1 MRSVLNI
8 SKHDTI
14 GRRFNNLDA
23 KDGFLSYGWNAK
35 FACWSKRNASPDY
48 VQQAVGG
55 TNRLVTKALARI
67 GRYSGNINGYYRNA
81 DAIRELPFYEQAD
94 LLHFHIVHEEYL
106 SVKDWLRLANKKPVV
121 WTWHDPY
128 MLSGHCIYSM
138 GCNGFE
144 TGCQVCPHLD
154 YHFRVHRDRSARNL
168 EEKRVVVQ
176 QIDPC
181 VIVASEYMLDLV
193 QRSVYRDF
201 LRVRVLPFGVKS
213 TVVLSQFEAKAR
225 LGIPERNV
233 VVGFRAVYSDYKGI
247 GLVRAALARLSSHYP
262 DIPFTIITFQER
274 GFCQGLSPN
283 YQVIDAGWI
292 DDDAINIYYGAM
304 DFFLM
309 PSRAEAFGLMAIE
322 AMAAGACPIVTYGT
336 ALPELVDAPLHSICT
351 EHEPERFAQEFETA
365 VFERRHH
372 DARRAARQAYA
383 AERYN
388 LDNFCKC
395 LSALYDEEYEHHHL
409 VRRAA

>member
-1 MRSVLNI
+1 MRFALNI
-8 SKHDTI
+8 SKHDVI

-23 KDGFLSYGWNAK
+23 KDGFPVYGWNAK
-35 FACWSKRNASPDY
+35 FACWSEPEGPVDD
-48 VQQAVGG
+48 VQQAAGSA
-55 TNRLVTKALARI
+55 NRLATKALAKL
-67 GRYSGNINGYYRNA
+67 GRYTGNVNGYYRNA
-81 DAIRELPFYEQAD
+81 EAIRQLSFYQQAD

-106 SVKDWLRLANKKPVV
+106 SVKDWLKLAKGKPVV

-128 MLSGHCIYSM
+128 MLGGHCIYSL
-138 GCNGFE
+138 GCDGFE

-168 EEKRVVVQ
+168 EEKRAAVRQ
-176 QIDPC
+176 MDPL

-201 LRVRVLPFGVKS
+201 LRIRVLPFGVKS
-213 TVVLSQFEAKAR
+213 SNVLSQGEAKAH

-233 VVGFRAVYSDYKGI
+233 VVGFRAVHSDYKGI
-247 GLVRAALARLSSHYP
+247 DLVRAALDRLSSNYP
-262 DIPFTIITFQER
+262 DIPFTIITFQEK
-274 GFCQGLSPN
+274 GFCQGVSPR
-283 YQVIDAGWI
+283 YQVIDAGWVG
-292 DDDAINIYYGAM
+292 DEAIETYYGAM

-351 EHEPERFAQEFETA
+351 EHDPGRFAQAFETA

-372 DARRAARQAYA
+372 DARRKARQAYA
-383 AERYN
+383 AERFN
-388 LDNFCKC
+388 LNNFCRS
-395 LSALYDEEYEHHHL
+395 LAALYDEEHAHHHR
-409 VRRAA
+409 VRRTA